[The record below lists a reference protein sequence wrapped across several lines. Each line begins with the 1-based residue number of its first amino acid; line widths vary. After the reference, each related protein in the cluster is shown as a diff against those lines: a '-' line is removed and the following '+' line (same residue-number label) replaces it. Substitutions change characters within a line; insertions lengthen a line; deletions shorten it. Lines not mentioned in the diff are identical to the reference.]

1 MLVYTTMPPAS
12 SPLRV
17 AVLECDTP
25 IGRTKEKYGG
35 YGNLFKELLHKGVDE
50 VREKDGVEVPELDVR
65 KYDVV
70 NDELYPSLED
80 VDAVLLS
87 GSREFIGPSCACAWG
102 RERLGLM
109 RWCESRTQ
117 LFRQRGLDREAG
129 GVCEEGSR
137 ARSRAVDRHLLW
149 ASDYWARAGA
159 EGWEE

>member
-1 MLVYTTMPPAS
+1 MYILRREQAFFYTNTSTPANKRTDEATLLSCIFMLVYTTMSTATS

-50 VREKDGVEVPELDVR
+50 VREKDSVEVPELDVR

-87 GSREFIGPSCACAWG
+87 GSRELLHF
-102 RERLGLM
+102 
-109 RWCESRTQ
+109 
-117 LFRQRGLDREAG
+117 F
-129 GVCEEGSR
+129 
-137 ARSRAVDRHLLW
+137 VD
-149 ASDYWARAGA
+149 
-159 EGWEE
+159 